1 MLEITPDIAL
11 PESEITFKAVRAQ
24 GAGGQN
30 VNKVSSAVVLFFDI
44 NTSSL
49 PDVIKDRLLAL
60 SDQRIT
66 SSGTIIIKAQPS
78 RSQEMN
84 KEDALNR
91 LRSLILSV
99 TVEPKKRRPTRPT
112 KASKAR
118 KTDAKV
124 KKGHIKA
131 LRGKVRED

>member
-1 MLEITPDIAL
+1 MLEITPDITL

-44 NTSSL
+44 NASSL
-49 PDVIKDRLLAL
+49 PAVIKARLLAL

-84 KEDALNR
+84 KEDALDR
-91 LRSLILSV
+91 LRALIRDV

-112 KASKAR
+112 NASKAR

>member
-1 MLEITPDIAL
+1 MLEITPDLII

-44 NTSSL
+44 HASSL
-49 PDVIKDRLLAL
+49 PDIIKARLLAL
-60 SDQRIT
+60 NDQRIT
-66 SSGTIIIKAQPS
+66 RSGTIIIKAQPS

-84 KEDALNR
+84 KEDALDR

-99 TVEPKKRRPTRPT
+99 TVEQKKRRPTRPT
-112 KASKAR
+112 NASKAR

-124 KKGHIKA
+124 KKGYIKA